1 MIHADRLDG
10 AVADAF
16 ALVERALASGI
27 PGAALGVVTDTG
39 ARSVR
44 FAGDAMR
51 VPERL
56 RLQRAMLF
64 DLASLTKVIL
74 TTPALLRLAEAG
86 ALQLGLEE
94 PLARVLP
101 DLHQY
106 DLAHPVR
113 TITIRQ
119 CLAHRSGLPA
129 VVPLYTWGND
139 PRTLKAN
146 LLQRDWEL
154 GLPVYSDINFML
166 LGMVIERVT
175 GRALAAQIPP
185 GFHMSPGPGNAVATE
200 LCPWR
205 ERVMRGE
212 VHDENAF
219 ALGGLAGHA
228 GLFGSVDAVLNFALG
243 LLNGTGMSHGAL
255 AMMREKQSDM
265 RALGWEIR
273 HEGWTG
279 GQGCSAETL
288 GHTGFTGTGLWID
301 FAKGYGWTLLTN
313 RVHPSRHVETGIQA
327 LRREVGE
334 RLAADLA

>member
-1 MIHADRLDG
+1 MIHAERLDG

-16 ALVERALASGI
+16 GAVERALAAGI
-27 PGAALGVVTDTG
+27 PAAALGIVTETG

-51 VPERL
+51 LPERL

-74 TTPALLRLAEAG
+74 TTPALLRLVEAG

-113 TITIRQ
+113 TLTIRQ
-119 CLAHRSGLPA
+119 CLSHQSGLPA

-139 PRTLKAN
+139 IRTLKAN
-146 LLQRDWEL
+146 LLQRDWQL
-154 GLPVYSDINFML
+154 GAPVYSDINFML
-166 LGMVIERVT
+166 LGLVLERLT
-175 GRALAAQIPP
+175 GKALAGQIPP
-185 GFHMSPGPGNAVATE
+185 GFHASPGPGNAVATE
-200 LCPWR
+200 HCRWR
-205 ERVMRGE
+205 ERVLRGE

-228 GLFGSVDAVLNFALG
+228 GLFGNVDAVLNFALG
-243 LLNGTGMSHGAL
+243 LLDGSGMSQASLGL
-255 AMMREKQSDM
+255 MREQQSET

-273 HEGWTG
+273 HAGWTG
-279 GQGCSAETL
+279 GQACSPDTL

-334 RLAADLA
+334 RLAHSLA

>member
-16 ALVERALASGI
+16 TSVERALAAGI
-27 PGAALGVVTDTG
+27 PGAALGVVTETG

-44 FAGDAMR
+44 FAGDAVR
-51 VPERL
+51 LPERL

-74 TTPALLRLAEAG
+74 TTPVMLRLVETG
-86 ALQLGLEE
+86 ALPLGLEE
-94 PLARVLP
+94 TLARLVP

-113 TITIRQ
+113 SLTVRQ
-119 CLAHRSGLPA
+119 CLAHLSGLPA
-129 VVPLYTWGND
+129 VVPLYSWGND
-139 PRTLKAN
+139 ARTLKAN

-154 GLPVYSDINFML
+154 GPPVYSDINFML
-166 LGMVIERVT
+166 LGIAIERLT
-175 GRALAAQIPP
+175 GQPLTSQIPP
-185 GFHMSPGPGNAVATE
+185 GFHASPGPGNAVATE
-200 LCPWR
+200 HCRWR
-205 ERVMRGE
+205 ERVLRGE

-243 LLNGTGMSHGAL
+243 LLDGSGIGHASL
-255 AMMREKQSDM
+255 AAMREPQSET
-265 RALGWEIR
+265 RALGWERR
-273 HEGWTG
+273 HAGWTG
-279 GQGCSAETL
+279 GQGCSPDTL

-301 FAKGYGWTLLTN
+301 FAGGYGWTLLTN

-334 RLAADLA
+334 RLARSLS